1 MPVPGVPNIY
11 TLPFSTSNTMEF
23 NWSPGT
29 DNGNPITS
37 YVLTI
42 PPDSRT
48 FTIPPDWRYYTV
60 DNLSAA
66 VTYYPTLAAS
76 NSDGLGPSSNFREF
90 QCGDVPPTAIS
101 TISVTTSGSS
111 SALISWTP
119 PPILPDA
126 TVFWYYI
133 QGQSTNPSDPILT
146 ASADGLRQTS
156 LLVSGLNTNS
166 VYSFI
171 VRPVNCPGYGPLST
185 SATVTFYNPGQAKLA
200 TYMGMNTST
209 INATT
214 VAVDSDG
221 NVYMRIFTNATNAVS
236 IYNYSSAP
244 IGGGEVQTTLYGTI
258 TALNNQRSYL
268 IKYNS
273 DGQVQW
279 ATILPNMEEKFLNEL
294 PALAIDSDG
303 NIYIVGNF
311 AFNSNIYSYSS
322 LTGGAI
328 VTTTF
333 GLLNL
338 EGGNASYPS
347 IYLIKYNS
355 SGVAQWGTSIK
366 NSGNSPEFLFPSVKV
381 DASNN
386 PIVGFSGS
394 SLTGNAV
401 FNNYST
407 VTSGNVIVTE
417 FGRYSFS
424 NYIAFVVKYNSSGT
438 VQWVSAIENIGT
450 QFFVPTSLGVDSTN
464 SVYLGATVDSS
475 RTITIKSYSSKSGT
489 PPVISMSTFGSI
501 ATGGTA
507 IILAKFNSSGTGL
520 WATYIQSDVSLARQ
534 YIFCDSNNNVLFYNT
549 WSGTVTFRSNTSG
562 SGVSTTVY
570 GTISLGGVAPYFVKY
585 NSSGTI
591 QWATYIKSSG
601 STVLGLPG
609 IDSFDNIYI
618 ACQGSATIAPQNY
631 SSPPSGGGAVGLTQ
645 YGNVPFATGSGNDC
659 YLIKYNSAGSVV
671 WATRIAGTLD
681 DRRPDCFADTN
692 GNVYVTG
699 IYASNPIT
707 ISNFSAAPVN
717 SNANTTLTTFGT
729 LPDFST
735 GGGENAFL
743 IKYAA

>member
-1 MPVPGVPNIY
+1 VDPAVG
-11 TLPFSTSNTMEF
+11 PFSYPAETTQALVTGLTNGTFYEFTIFATNANTNSGPSERF
-23 NWSPGT
+23 ISFSPGSSEP
-29 DNGNPITS
+29 G
-37 YVLTI
+37 
-42 PPDSRT
+42 PP
-48 FTIPPDWRYYTV
+48 
-60 DNLSAA
+60 
-66 VTYYPTLAAS
+66 
-76 NSDGLGPSSNFREF
+76 
-90 QCGDVPPTAIS
+90 IS
-101 TISVTTSGSS
+101 TIATAVGTNSAIVTWSPPTVLPDSPINWYVIRSS
-111 SALISWTP
+111 SSS
-119 PPILPDA
+119 
-126 TVFWYYI
+126 
-133 QGQSTNPSDPILT
+133 QSDPVLEAT
-146 ASADGLRQTS
+146 ADGVLQRS
-156 LLVSGLNTNS
+156 YLINGLNRES
-166 VYSFI
+166 VYQFLIYS
-171 VRPVNCPGYGPLST
+171 VNCPGYSLP
-185 SATVTFYNPGQAKLA
+185 ATTGAIAFYEPGQAKLA

-311 AFNSNIYSYSS
+311 AQNSNIYSYSS

-328 VTTTF
+328 VTSTF
-333 GLLNL
+333 GLLTL
-338 EGGNASYPS
+338 EGGNSSYPS

-394 SLTGNAV
+394 SGTGNAI

-475 RTITIKSYSSKSGT
+475 RTITIKSYSSKSGS

-570 GTISLGGVAPYFVKY
+570 GTIALGGVAPYFVKY

-591 QWATYIKSSG
+591 QWASYIKSSG
-601 STVLGLPG
+601 STVIGLPG

-618 ACQGSATIAPQNY
+618 ACQGSSTIAPQNY

-735 GGGENAFL
+735 GGGENVFL
-743 IKYAA
+743 VKYVAYT